1 MKELEKMTD
10 DRRVGLAMQ
19 RTREVLLR
27 QATESCRVG
36 GESLSEL
43 YRRAEPMSYDT
54 RKSRQ
59 RIWFRVAAPVV
70 LVAVSLGLMA
80 SLGIGG
86 VQPTPHG
93 NAMNLSAD
101 RANAIVSINHLL
113 EKL

>member
-43 YRRAEPMSYDT
+43 KT
-54 RKSRQ
+54 
-59 RIWFRVAAPVV
+59 
-70 LVAVSLGLMA
+70 
-80 SLGIGG
+80 
-86 VQPTPHG
+86 
-93 NAMNLSAD
+93 
-101 RANAIVSINHLL
+101 
-113 EKL
+113 